1 MKCCLRLLKGEIFM
15 KTVKKIIAV
24 MMAVITALSL
34 FIVSASAAQAP
45 TFELKVVSQDS
56 SKAVIELSIV
66 SGTVNSL
73 DITFSTSSAIKSI
86 NYIITTDAFDAYVK
100 ELQKQGGQC
109 ASSSY
114 VATKK
119 ISLAST
125 IGIKDTSIYQISVN
139 KKSSADLVADD
150 FKANCTECVVNGTS
164 VVSSVKIQSIF
175 GKLEINEE
183 SVALNY
189 KTKTKLNLTTALSAK
204 DIVWESSN
212 TKVATVDANGNVYA
226 AGTGSATITAKNE
239 KGTISDT
246 CKVTV
251 SYAWWQWIIVIVL
264 FGWLWY

>member
-1 MKCCLRLLKGEIFM
+1 M
-15 KTVKKIIAV
+15 KTFKKIIAV
-24 MMAVITALSL
+24 MMAVLTALSL
-34 FIVSASAAQAP
+34 FAVSVSAVEAP

-56 SKAVIELSIV
+56 TKAVIQLSIV

-73 DITFSTSSAIKSI
+73 DMTFTTSSAIKSI
-86 NYIITTDAFDAYVK
+86 NYMITTDAFDAYAK

-109 ASSSY
+109 VSSAY
-114 VATKK
+114 AATKK
-119 ISLAST
+119 ISVAST
-125 IGIKDTSIYQISVN
+125 IGIKNTSIYEISVN

-150 FKANCTECVVNGTS
+150 FKATCTECVVNGTS
-164 VVSSVKIQSIF
+164 VTSSVKIQSIF
-175 GKLEINEE
+175 GALEINEE
-183 SVALNY
+183 AVALNY
-189 KTKTKLNLTTALSAK
+189 KAKTKLTLTTKLSAK

-226 AGTGSATITAKNE
+226 AGTGSAVITAKNA
-239 KGTISDT
+239 KGTVSDT